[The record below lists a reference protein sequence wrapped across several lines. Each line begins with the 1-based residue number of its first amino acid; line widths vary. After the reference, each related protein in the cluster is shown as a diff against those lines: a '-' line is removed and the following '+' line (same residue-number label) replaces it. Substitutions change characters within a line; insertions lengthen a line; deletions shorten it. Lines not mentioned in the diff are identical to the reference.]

1 MRKSVAKIDWN
12 LKPFDVRIHFW
23 AMDLWTNFSICKK
36 YAMLIGWLDCL
47 SAFFVWAYE
56 NLEIRWCMFQVKS
69 TESSKTDEQSR
80 IDQLEHEKYM
90 VEIQVSGLKEAIE
103 AAHNDLEDAG
113 VEKRTL
119 EKQVDLIYRSH
130 NIFTYEL
137 EEEFHYFEPLGKTIV
152 FLHDYVISDVV
163 LSAKMSYFE
172 FVNTIT

>member
-1 MRKSVAKIDWN
+1 
-12 LKPFDVRIHFW
+12 
-23 AMDLWTNFSICKK
+23 
-36 YAMLIGWLDCL
+36 
-47 SAFFVWAYE
+47 
-56 NLEIRWCMFQVKS
+56 MFQVKS

-172 FVNTIT
+172 RVNTIT